1 MFTSPAILAYAERRI
16 HVAGFGT
23 FAPIRLLLL
32 AWLGRVRRHFVSS
45 VRAVGHRY
53 APAQAQAE
61 VISSL
66 ARTCYSRS

>member
-1 MFTSPAILAYAERRI
+1 VTRVYLPRHSRLRREKN
-16 HVAGFGT
+16 
-23 FAPIRLLLL
+23 PR
-32 AWLGRVRRHFVSS
+32 LGRVRRHFVSS

-66 ARTCYSRS
+66 ARAIHDLDEAA